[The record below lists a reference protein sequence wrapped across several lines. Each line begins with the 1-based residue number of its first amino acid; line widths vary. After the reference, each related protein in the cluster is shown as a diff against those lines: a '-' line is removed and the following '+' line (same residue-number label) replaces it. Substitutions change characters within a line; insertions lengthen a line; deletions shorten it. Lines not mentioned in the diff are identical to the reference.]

1 MSIPKKYI
9 DALKNAK
16 DETERMIILASMEE
30 NINESAIA
38 GMPEKHSGKC
48 ESATGPK
55 CECKCGG
62 KFHGAGLGNAVT
74 CICGCECEDHKGSSI
89 KAEQYRQITQ
99 NKEAQPTN
107 HKQENGFSG
116 FGSLERTEDPTPKIK
131 IPGQIGLWLGEFAP
145 HESAIVLRGDKG
157 AGKTRLAFQLMNGL
171 ASLGKSV
178 GFFTLEMD
186 PAHPVIRNYT
196 EQYIH
201 PENRSKIQSAA
212 EAAKGVTSLHE
223 AAQHF
228 DVVVVDSWNKVPNAK
243 QQDLN
248 DLRKQHKQTIFIMIF
263 QSTTGRQTRGGNM
276 VEFDSDMVIHV
287 HEGGRAMF
295 EKNRYSNAD
304 RVFNV
309 FEERIEGGED
319 VEVVVR

>member
-9 DALKNAK
+9 KALQNAK
-16 DETERMIILASMEE
+16 DETERMIIIASMEE
-30 NINESAIA
+30 HLVTSQIEGI
-38 GMPEKHSGKC
+38 PEHSVAC
-48 ESATGPK
+48 ENTTGPK
-55 CECKCGG
+55 CECQCGG
-62 KFHGAGLGNAVT
+62 KFHGSELGDAVS
-74 CICGCECEDHKGSSI
+74 CICGCECEKHQGHSI
-89 KAEQYRQITQ
+89 KPEQYRQLTGATTPKTQ
-99 NKEAQPTN
+99 T
-107 HKQENGFSG
+107 GFAG
-116 FGSLERTEDPTPKIK
+116 FGSLERAEDPTPKIK
-131 IPGQIGLWLGEFAP
+131 LPGEIGEWLGEFAP
-145 HESAIVLRGDKG
+145 HESAIVIRGDKG

-196 EQYIH
+196 NSYID
-201 PENRSKIQSAA
+201 PENRPKIQSAA
-212 EAAKGVTSLHE
+212 EASKGVTSLHE
-223 AAQHF
+223 AARHF
-228 DVVVVDSWNKVPNAK
+228 DVIVVDSWNKIPNAK

-248 DLRKQHKQTIFIMIF
+248 DLRKQHKKTIFIMIF

-295 EKNRYSNAD
+295 EKNRYSNTHQ
-304 RVFNV
+304 VFNV
-309 FEERIEGGED
+309 FEEGIEGED